1 MRRIALLAA
10 AALALAG
17 CGESSSGRSVSSGPT
32 TPGDEVVV
40 RAVSGGGFAAESR
53 PPARLPQLSVLGD
66 GRVITEGPTTLQY
79 PGPALPNL
87 QEHRVTGDG
96 LRRIVDEA
104 RAAGLL
110 EDEPPDYG
118 DPGVTDQAT
127 TTVTV
132 RAGGITRQVDV
143 YALGFKG
150 RVSGVTPE
158 QSENRRRLEQFIG
171 LAADPGALADVVVR
185 GSQRRY
191 EPAAFAVL
199 VRPSDSTD
207 EDARTWPLGD
217 LAGIDCGVYTGSDL
231 ATVLDLARVARE
243 GDRWTSGNA
252 TYQIAF
258 RPLLPDERACDDLS
272 R

>member
-17 CGESSSGRSVSSGPT
+17 CGESSSGRSVSSGTT

-40 RAVSGGGFAAESR
+40 RVDTGGGFAAESR
-53 PPARLPQLSVLGD
+53 PPARLPQLGVFGD

-118 DPGVTDQAT
+118 DPDVTDQAT

-158 QSENRRRLEQFIG
+158 QSENRRRLEHFIG
-171 LAADPGALADVVVR
+171 LAGDSGALADVVVP
-185 GSQRRY
+185 GSERRY
-191 EPAAFAVL
+191 EPAVLAVL

-207 EDARTWPLGD
+207 GDARTWPLGD

-231 ATVLDLARVARE
+231 ATVLDVARGARE
-243 GDRWTSGNA
+243 GDRWTSRNA
-252 TYQIAF
+252 TYQIDF
-258 RPLLPDERACDDLS
+258 RPLLPDERTCDDLN